1 MAHRTRHQFCRVA
14 IAVRVICL
22 ILVVGFLLGA
32 CSSTEDKLIT
42 AFMESNPVASEQDAR
57 CVVEKLV
64 DVYGADGVADEL
76 EAEAPSVGFLND
88 QGMAMSSCGVVV
100 NTKAELVSA
109 FIDANPEVS
118 KSEATCV
125 IGVLTTDLGTAQL
138 IANLWAEPVPR
149 DFELAQFRAMFG
161 CGIDD
166 NVRAALEIQLVE
178 QGTPTDKAPC
188 VADAIVDKMT
198 SDELDVLITGENT
211 DEFYAK
217 YFSAMES
224 CGALNS

>member
-1 MAHRTRHQFCRVA
+1 MAHRTRHQFCRFA
-14 IAVRVICL
+14 FAMRIICL
-22 ILVVGFLLGA
+22 ILAVGFVLSA

-42 AFMESNPVASEQDAR
+42 AFMESNPVASEEDAQ
-57 CVVEKLV
+57 CVVDKLV
-64 DVYGADGVADEL
+64 EVYRADGVADEL
-76 EAEAPSVGFLND
+76 EAEAPSAGFLND

-100 NTKAELVSA
+100 NTKADLVSA
-109 FIDANPEVS
+109 FTEANPEVS

-125 IGVLTTDLGTAQL
+125 IDVLTTDLGTAQL

-149 DFELAQFRAMFG
+149 DFELAQFRAMFD

-166 NVRAALEIQLVE
+166 DVRAALEVQLAE
-178 QGTPTDKAPC
+178 QGTPSDKAPC

-198 SDELDVLITGENT
+198 SDELDVLITGENN